1 MTTFQIIVTVA
12 LVVIA
17 LLIAL
22 LIRVVWCG
30 VNMLMKNQD
39 VTFKKVDHID
49 AVLHSGFE
57 QTGRSNGGYNI
68 YPKARY

>member
-17 LLIAL
+17 LLIVL

-30 VNMLMKNQD
+30 VNMLTKNQD
-39 VTFKKVDHID
+39 VTFKKVEHID
-49 AVLHSGFE
+49 RVLHGGFE
-57 QTGRSNGGYNI
+57 QTGRGNGGYNI